1 MPRPKSLLSGNIIV
15 DEAKKAHNCQHNTR
29 HRIHRGDK
37 RLKVPKGR
45 SSEHY
50 CVSCA
55 IKFLQ
60 ADITKLEQLTQELE
74 G

>member
-15 DEAKKAHNCQHNTR
+15 DEAKRAHNCQHNAR
-29 HRIHRGDK
+29 HRINRGDK
-37 RLKVPKGR
+37 RLKIPKGR

-55 IKFLQ
+55 IKFIDG
-60 ADITKLEQLTQELE
+60 DIKKLKMLTASL
-74 G
+74 GK

>member
-15 DEAKKAHNCQHNTR
+15 DEAKKAHNCQHNAR
-29 HRIHRGDK
+29 HRINRGDK
-37 RLKVPKGR
+37 RLKIPKGR

-55 IKFLQ
+55 IRFIE
-60 ADITKLEQLTQELE
+60 ADIARLKVLTANLEK
-74 G
+74 